1 MRMMIVPRR
10 RQAGFSM
17 IETLITLVVIS
28 VGLLGLAKLQAASIS
43 YTQNTR
49 VRSLIA
55 LQTESL
61 AAAMHANK
69 AFWAAGLAPATF
81 TVSAATVTDASGTLN
96 ASVSGCSSAC
106 TPSQLAAYDVQTWAS
121 AMNAKFPSYSA
132 TVTCSTSVSVPV
144 SCIATVSW
152 NEKSVA
158 INSMT
163 SASGVTSSATQSFT
177 LYIQP

>member
-1 MRMMIVPRR
+1 MLMIARCR

-17 IETLITLVVIS
+17 LETLITLVVVS
-28 VGLLGLAKLQAASIS
+28 VGLIGLAKIQAASIS
-43 YTQNTR
+43 NTQNTR

-69 AFWAAGLAPATF
+69 GFWAAGLAPATF
-81 TVSAATVTDASGTLN
+81 TVSGTTVTDSSGTLS

-106 TPSQLAAYDVQTWAS
+106 TSSQLAAYDVQAWAS
-121 AMNAKFPSYSA
+121 AMNTKFPSYST
-132 TVTCSTSVSVPV
+132 TVTCSTTVGVPV
-144 SCIATVSW
+144 TCNITVSW
-152 NEKSVA
+152 NEKYVA
-158 INSMT
+158 INSTT

-177 LYIQP
+177 LYVEP

>member
-1 MRMMIVPRR
+1 
-10 RQAGFSM
+10 
-17 IETLITLVVIS
+17 
-28 VGLLGLAKLQAASIS
+28 
-43 YTQNTR
+43 
-49 VRSLIA
+49 
-55 LQTESL
+55 
-61 AAAMHANK
+61 
-69 AFWAAGLAPATF
+69 
-81 TVSAATVTDASGTLN
+81 
-96 ASVSGCSSAC
+96 
-106 TPSQLAAYDVQTWAS
+106 
-121 AMNAKFPSYSA
+121 MNAKFPSYSA

>member
-1 MRMMIVPRR
+1 MLMMTPFR

-17 IETLITLVVIS
+17 IETLITLIVIS
-28 VGLLGLAKLQAASIS
+28 VGLLGLAKIQAASIS
-43 YTQNTR
+43 STQNTR

-69 AFWAAGLAPATF
+69 GFWAAGLAPSTF
-81 TVSAATVTDASGTLN
+81 TVSATTVTDASGTLN

-106 TPSQLAAYDVQTWAS
+106 TPSLLAAYDVQAWAS

-132 TVTCSTSVSVPV
+132 TVNCSTSVSTPV
-144 SCIATVSW
+144 TCNVTVSW
-152 NEKSVA
+152 SEKYVA

-177 LYIQP
+177 LYVEP